1 MTFALNGK
9 QIYEIL
15 NSDDYSHKIFKA
27 VLPRDKLPNKVK
39 YPSAY
44 IINTQGSSH
53 PGEHWLAIYYDKNGN
68 CDFFDSFGLNP
79 AIYGFIDFLNKTCKK
94 WNYNNKQ
101 IQSLMSEFCGYYC
114 TYFILLRS
122 RNIPMECILNFF
134 DNKDFFKNDYR
145 IMHLLLF

>member
-79 AIYGFIDFLNKTCKK
+79 AINGFIDFLNKTCK
-94 WNYNNKQ
+94 NGIIIINK
-101 IQSLMSEFCGYYC
+101 
-114 TYFILLRS
+114 
-122 RNIPMECILNFF
+122 
-134 DNKDFFKNDYR
+134 FKV
-145 IMHLLLF
+145 